1 MSETNTNT
9 NGTNTNTNGTNA
21 DTNVQSNGNNNNAQ
35 KNDNTNQQTGTQ
47 QNNNVDVE
55 KVKGDAVAEYLKY
68 LGVEDSESLQA
79 IVKKAKEDE
88 EANKTDLQKK
98 DDALTETTKELV
110 TEREARVIAEA
121 KLSAIQLGAKPELV
135 DDLVIVAKA
144 KVTKEKDINA
154 VIAEMKDSTN
164 GKIYFVTSDEEEN
177 ETNKKGTVTRSRV
190 KVKKTTEQNKQGT
203 NGDSNSVDS
212 KYTGTMAERLLAGRK
227 AVKSHYFK

>member
-9 NGTNTNTNGTNA
+9 
-21 DTNVQSNGNNNNAQ
+21 DVQNNENNNNEQ
-35 KNDNTNQQTGTQ
+35 QNNNTNQQTSTQ

-55 KVKGDAVAEYLKY
+55 KVKGDAIAEYLKS
-68 LGVEDSESLQA
+68 LGVENSDSLQA

-88 EANKTDLQKK
+88 EANKTALQKK
-98 DDALTETTKELV
+98 DDELTATTKDLV
-110 TEREARVIAEA
+110 EEREARVIAEA

-144 KVTKEKDINA
+144 KVTKDKDINA

-164 GKIYFVTSDEEEN
+164 GKIYFVTNDEEDN

-190 KVKKTTEQNKQGT
+190 KKTTEQNNQNTNGESN
-203 NGDSNSVDS
+203 NGDS
-212 KYTGTMAERLLAGRK
+212 KYAGTMAERLLAGRK

>member
-9 NGTNTNTNGTNA
+9 NGTNGETNA
-21 DTNVQSNGNNNNAQ
+21 QNNINNNNTQ
-35 KNDNTNQQTGTQ
+35 QNNNTNQQTSTQ
-47 QNNNVDVE
+47 QNANNVDVE
-55 KVKGDAVAEYLKY
+55 KVKGDAVAEYLKS

-98 DDALTETTKELV
+98 DDALTATTKELV

-164 GKIYFVTSDEEEN
+164 GKIYFATDED

-190 KVKKTTEQNKQGT
+190 KKATEQNKQGT
-203 NGDSNSVDS
+203 NGDSDNGDS
-212 KYTGTMAERLLAGRK
+212 KYAGTMAERLLAGRK

>member
-1 MSETNTNT
+1 MSEINTNT
-9 NGTNTNTNGTNA
+9 
-21 DTNVQSNGNNNNAQ
+21 DVQNNENNNNEQ
-35 KNDNTNQQTGTQ
+35 QNNNTNQQTSTQ

-55 KVKGDAVAEYLKY
+55 KVKGDAIAEYLKS
-68 LGVEDSESLQA
+68 LGVENSDSLQA

-98 DDALTETTKELV
+98 DDALTAATKELV
-110 TEREARVIAEA
+110 DEREARVIAEA

-144 KVTKEKDINA
+144 KVTKDKDINA

-164 GKIYFVTSDEEEN
+164 GKIYFVTNDEEEN

-190 KVKKTTEQNKQGT
+190 KKTTEQNKQGANENSN
-203 NGDSNSVDS
+203 NGDS
-212 KYTGTMAERLLAGRK
+212 KYAGTMAERLLAGRK

>member
-9 NGTNTNTNGTNA
+9 NGTNTEPTTQNNNA
-21 DTNVQSNGNNNNAQ
+21 NNNNSQ
-35 KNDNTNQQTGTQ
+35 QNNNTNQQTSTQ

-55 KVKGDAVAEYLKY
+55 KVKGDAIAEYLKS
-68 LGVEDSESLQA
+68 LGVENSDSLQA

-98 DDALTETTKELV
+98 DDELTATTKELV
-110 TEREARVIAEA
+110 NEREARVIAEA

-144 KVTKEKDINA
+144 KVTKDKDINA

-164 GKIYFVTSDEEEN
+164 GKIYFAIDED

-190 KVKKTTEQNKQGT
+190 KKTTEQNNQNTNGESN
-203 NGDSNSVDS
+203 NGDS
-212 KYTGTMAERLLAGRK
+212 KYAGTMAERLLAGRK

>member
-9 NGTNTNTNGTNA
+9 NGTNGETNA
-21 DTNVQSNGNNNNAQ
+21 QNNINNNNTQ
-35 KNDNTNQQTGTQ
+35 QNNNTNQQTSTQ
-47 QNNNVDVE
+47 QNANNVDVE
-55 KVKGDAVAEYLKY
+55 KVKGDAVAEYLKS

-164 GKIYFVTSDEEEN
+164 GKIYFATDED

-190 KVKKTTEQNKQGT
+190 KKATEQNKQGT
-203 NGDSNSVDS
+203 NGDSNNGDS
-212 KYTGTMAERLLAGRK
+212 KYAGTMAERLLAGRK

>member
-1 MSETNTNT
+1 MSENIDN
-9 NGTNTNTNGTNA
+9 
-21 DTNVQSNGNNNNAQ
+21 NVQKTGEDDNTQNN
-35 KNDNTNQQTGTQ
+35 DTNQQTSTQ
-47 QNNNVDVE
+47 QNANNVDVE
-55 KVKGDAVAEYLKY
+55 KVKGDAVAEYLKS

-98 DDALTETTKELV
+98 DDALTATTKELV

-164 GKIYFVTSDEEEN
+164 GKIYFATDED

-190 KVKKTTEQNKQGT
+190 KRATEQNKQGT
-203 NGDSNSVDS
+203 NGDS
-212 KYTGTMAERLLAGRK
+212 KYAGTMAERLLAGRK

>member
-1 MSETNTNT
+1 MSENI
-9 NGTNTNTNGTNA
+9 
-21 DTNVQSNGNNNNAQ
+21 DNNAQ
-35 KNDNTNQQTGTQ
+35 GTGGDDNTQNNDTNQQTSTQ

-55 KVKGDAVAEYLKY
+55 KVKGDAVAEYLKS

-98 DDALTETTKELV
+98 DDALTATTKELV

-154 VIAEMKDSTN
+154 VIAEMKDSIN
-164 GKIYFVTSDEEEN
+164 GKIYFSTDED
-177 ETNKKGTVTRSRV
+177 ETNKKGTVTRSR
-190 KVKKTTEQNKQGT
+190 VKKTTEQNKQGT
-203 NGDSNSVDS
+203 NGDSNNGDS
-212 KYTGTMAERLLAGRK
+212 KYAGTMAERLLAGRK

>member
-1 MSETNTNT
+1 MSETNINT
-9 NGTNTNTNGTNA
+9 NGTNGEQNIQQNNA
-21 DTNVQSNGNNNNAQ
+21 NNNNSQ
-35 KNDNTNQQTGTQ
+35 QNNNTSQQTSTQ

-55 KVKGDAVAEYLKY
+55 KVKGDAIAEYLKS
-68 LGVEDSESLQA
+68 LGVENSDSLQA

-98 DDALTETTKELV
+98 DDALTATTKELV
-110 TEREARVIAEA
+110 DEREARVIAEA

-144 KVTKEKDINA
+144 KVTKDKDINA

-164 GKIYFVTSDEEEN
+164 GKIYFASEED

-190 KVKKTTEQNKQGT
+190 KKATEQNKQNTNGESN
-203 NGDSNSVDS
+203 NGDS
-212 KYTGTMAERLLAGRK
+212 KYAGTMAERLLAGRK

>member
-9 NGTNTNTNGTNA
+9 
-21 DTNVQSNGNNNNAQ
+21 DVQNNENNNNEQ
-35 KNDNTNQQTGTQ
+35 QNNNTNQQTNAQ

-55 KVKGDAVAEYLKY
+55 KVKD
-68 LGVEDSESLQA
+68 
-79 IVKKAKEDE
+79 DE

-98 DDALTETTKELV
+98 DDELTATTKELV
-110 TEREARVIAEA
+110 NEREARVIAEA

-144 KVTKEKDINA
+144 KVTKDKDINA

-164 GKIYFVTSDEEEN
+164 GKIYFASEED

-190 KVKKTTEQNKQGT
+190 KKATEQNKQGT
-203 NGDSNSVDS
+203 NENSDNGVS
-212 KYTGTMAERLLAGRK
+212 KYAGTMAERLLAGRK

>member
-1 MSETNTNT
+1 MSENI
-9 NGTNTNTNGTNA
+9 
-21 DTNVQSNGNNNNAQ
+21 DNNAQ
-35 KNDNTNQQTGTQ
+35 GTGGDDNTQNNDTNQQTSTQ

-55 KVKGDAVAEYLKY
+55 KVKGDAVAEYLKS

-98 DDALTETTKELV
+98 DDALTATTKELV

-121 KLSAIQLGAKPELV
+121 KFSAIQLGAKPELV

-164 GKIYFVTSDEEEN
+164 GKIYFATDED

-190 KVKKTTEQNKQGT
+190 KKATEQNKQGT
-203 NGDSNSVDS
+203 NGDSNNGDS
-212 KYTGTMAERLLAGRK
+212 KYAGTMAERLLAGRK

>member
-9 NGTNTNTNGTNA
+9 DLQNNE
-21 DTNVQSNGNNNNAQ
+21 NNNNEQ
-35 KNDNTNQQTGTQ
+35 QDNNTKKQTNAQ
-47 QNNNVDVE
+47 QNNSVDVE
-55 KVKGDAVAEYLKY
+55 KVKGDAIAEYLKS
-68 LGVEDSESLQA
+68 LGVENSDSLQA

-98 DDALTETTKELV
+98 DDALTATTKELV
-110 TEREARVIAEA
+110 NEREARVIAEA

-144 KVTKEKDINA
+144 KVTKDKDINA

-164 GKIYFVTSDEEEN
+164 GKIYFVTNDEEEN

-190 KVKKTTEQNKQGT
+190 KKTTEQNKQGT
-203 NGDSNSVDS
+203 NENSNNGDS
-212 KYTGTMAERLLAGRK
+212 KYAGTMAERLLAGRK

>member
-1 MSETNTNT
+1 MSETNTNI
-9 NGTNTNTNGTNA
+9 
-21 DTNVQSNGNNNNAQ
+21 NVQNNENNNNEQ
-35 KNDNTNQQTGTQ
+35 QNNNTNQQTSTQ

-55 KVKGDAVAEYLKY
+55 KVKGDAIAEYLKS
-68 LGVEDSESLQA
+68 LGVENSDSLQA

-98 DDALTETTKELV
+98 DDELTATTKEFV
-110 TEREARVIAEA
+110 DEREARVIAEA

-144 KVTKEKDINA
+144 KVTKDKDINA

-164 GKIYFVTSDEEEN
+164 GKIYFVTNDEEED
-177 ETNKKGTVTRSRV
+177 ETNKKGTVTRSR
-190 KVKKTTEQNKQGT
+190 VKKTTEQNKQGT
-203 NGDSNSVDS
+203 NGDSNNGDS
-212 KYTGTMAERLLAGRK
+212 KYAGTMAERLLAGRK

>member
-9 NGTNTNTNGTNA
+9 
-21 DTNVQSNGNNNNAQ
+21 DVQNNENNNNEQ
-35 KNDNTNQQTGTQ
+35 QNNNTNQQTSTQ

-55 KVKGDAVAEYLKY
+55 KVKGDAIAEYLKS
-68 LGVEDSESLQA
+68 LGVENSDSLQA

-98 DDALTETTKELV
+98 DDALTATTKELV
-110 TEREARVIAEA
+110 NEREARVIAEA

-144 KVTKEKDINA
+144 KVTKDKDINA
-154 VIAEMKDSTN
+154 VIAEMKDGTN
-164 GKIYFVTSDEEEN
+164 GKIYFASEED

-190 KVKKTTEQNKQGT
+190 KKTAEQNKQNTNGESN
-203 NGDSNSVDS
+203 NGDS
-212 KYTGTMAERLLAGRK
+212 KYAGTMAERLLAGRK

>member
-9 NGTNTNTNGTNA
+9 NGTNGETNA
-21 DTNVQSNGNNNNAQ
+21 QNNINNNNTQ
-35 KNDNTNQQTGTQ
+35 QNNNTNQQTSIQ
-47 QNNNVDVE
+47 QNANNVDVE
-55 KVKGDAVAEYLKY
+55 KVKGDAVAEYLKS

-164 GKIYFVTSDEEEN
+164 GKIYFATDED

-190 KVKKTTEQNKQGT
+190 KKATEQNKQGT
-203 NGDSNSVDS
+203 NGDSNNGDS
-212 KYTGTMAERLLAGRK
+212 KYAGTMAERLLAGRK

>member
-9 NGTNTNTNGTNA
+9 
-21 DTNVQSNGNNNNAQ
+21 DVQNNENNNNEQ
-35 KNDNTNQQTGTQ
+35 QNNNTNQQTSAQ

-55 KVKGDAVAEYLKY
+55 KVKGDAIAEYLKS
-68 LGVEDSESLQA
+68 LGVENSDSLQA

-98 DDALTETTKELV
+98 DDELTATTKELV
-110 TEREARVIAEA
+110 DEREARVIAEA
-121 KLSAIQLGAKPELV
+121 KLSAIQLGARPELV

-144 KVTKEKDINA
+144 KATKDKDINA

-190 KVKKTTEQNKQGT
+190 KKTTEQNKQGT
-203 NGDSNSVDS
+203 NENSNNGDS
-212 KYTGTMAERLLAGRK
+212 KYAGTMAERLLAGRK

>member
-9 NGTNTNTNGTNA
+9 
-21 DTNVQSNGNNNNAQ
+21 DVQNNENNNNEQ
-35 KNDNTNQQTGTQ
+35 QNNNTNQQTSTQ

-55 KVKGDAVAEYLKY
+55 KVKGDAVAEYLKS
-68 LGVEDSESLQA
+68 LGVENSESLQA
-79 IVKKAKEDE
+79 IIKKAKEDE
-88 EANKTDLQKK
+88 EANKSDLQKK
-98 DDALTETTKELV
+98 DDALTATTKELV
-110 TEREARVIAEA
+110 TEREARVVAEA

-144 KVTKEKDINA
+144 KVTKDKDINA

-164 GKIYFVTSDEEEN
+164 GKIYFATEED

-190 KVKKTTEQNKQGT
+190 KKTTEQNKQGT
-203 NGDSNSVDS
+203 SENSNNGDS
-212 KYTGTMAERLLAGRK
+212 KYAGTMAERLLAGRK

>member
-9 NGTNTNTNGTNA
+9 
-21 DTNVQSNGNNNNAQ
+21 DVQNNENNNNEQ
-35 KNDNTNQQTGTQ
+35 QNNDTNQQNNDTNQQTSTQ
-47 QNNNVDVE
+47 KNNNVDVE
-55 KVKGDAVAEYLKY
+55 KVKGDAIAEYLKS
-68 LGVEDSESLQA
+68 LGVENSDSLQA

-98 DDALTETTKELV
+98 DDALTATTKELV

-135 DDLVIVAKA
+135 DDLVIIAKA

-154 VIAEMKDSTN
+154 VIAEMKDSIN
-164 GKIYFVTSDEEEN
+164 GKIYFASEED

-190 KVKKTTEQNKQGT
+190 KKTAEQNKQGT
-203 NGDSNSVDS
+203 NDGSNNGDS
-212 KYTGTMAERLLAGRK
+212 KYAGTMAERLLAGRK

>member
-9 NGTNTNTNGTNA
+9 NGTNTEPNTQNNNA
-21 DTNVQSNGNNNNAQ
+21 NNNNSQ
-35 KNDNTNQQTGTQ
+35 QNNNTNQQTSTQ
-47 QNNNVDVE
+47 QNSNVDVE
-55 KVKGDAVAEYLKY
+55 KVKGDAITEYLKS
-68 LGVEDSESLQA
+68 LGVENSESLQA

-98 DDALTETTKELV
+98 DDELTATTKELV
-110 TEREARVIAEA
+110 DEREARVIAEA

-144 KVTKEKDINA
+144 KVTKDKDINA

-164 GKIYFVTSDEEEN
+164 GKIYFATDED

-190 KVKKTTEQNKQGT
+190 KKTTEQNNQNTNGESN
-203 NGDSNSVDS
+203 NGDS
-212 KYTGTMAERLLAGRK
+212 KYAGTMAERLLAGRK

>member
-1 MSETNTNT
+1 MSENIDSNAQGTGGDDNTQN
-9 NGTNTNTNGTNA
+9 N
-21 DTNVQSNGNNNNAQ
+21 DNNN
-35 KNDNTNQQTGTQ
+35 TQ
-47 QNNNVDVE
+47 QSTADKKTSNVDVE
-55 KVKGDAVAEYLKY
+55 KVKGDAIVEYLKS
-68 LGVEDSESLQA
+68 LGVENSDSLQA

-98 DDALTETTKELV
+98 DDALTATTKELV

-164 GKIYFVTSDEEEN
+164 GKIYFATEED
-177 ETNKKGTVTRSRV
+177 ETNKKGTVTRSR
-190 KVKKTTEQNKQGT
+190 VKKTTEQNKQGT
-203 NGDSNSVDS
+203 NGDSNNGDS
-212 KYTGTMAERLLAGRK
+212 KYAGTMAERLLAGRK

>member
-9 NGTNTNTNGTNA
+9 NGTNGETNA
-21 DTNVQSNGNNNNAQ
+21 QNNINNNNTQ
-35 KNDNTNQQTGTQ
+35 QNNNTNQQTSTQ
-47 QNNNVDVE
+47 QNANNVDVE
-55 KVKGDAVAEYLKY
+55 KVKGDAVAEYLKS

-98 DDALTETTKELV
+98 DDALTATTKELV

-135 DDLVIVAKA
+135 DDLVIIAKA

-164 GKIYFVTSDEEEN
+164 GKIYFATDED
-177 ETNKKGTVTRSRV
+177 ETNKKGTVTRSR
-190 KVKKTTEQNKQGT
+190 VKKTTEQNKQGT
-203 NGDSNSVDS
+203 NGDSNNGDS
-212 KYTGTMAERLLAGRK
+212 KYAGTMAERLLAGRK

>member
-1 MSETNTNT
+1 MSENI
-9 NGTNTNTNGTNA
+9 
-21 DTNVQSNGNNNNAQ
+21 DNNAQ
-35 KNDNTNQQTGTQ
+35 GTGGDDNTQNNDTNQQTSTQ

-55 KVKGDAVAEYLKY
+55 KVKGDAVAEYLKS

-98 DDALTETTKELV
+98 DDALTATTKELV

-154 VIAEMKDSTN
+154 VISEMKDRTN
-164 GKIYFVTSDEEEN
+164 GKIYFATDED

-190 KVKKTTEQNKQGT
+190 KKATEQNKQGT
-203 NGDSNSVDS
+203 NGDSNNGDS
-212 KYTGTMAERLLAGRK
+212 KYAGTMAERLLAGRK

>member
-1 MSETNTNT
+1 MSETNKNT
-9 NGTNTNTNGTNA
+9 
-21 DTNVQSNGNNNNAQ
+21 DVQNNENNNNEQ
-35 KNDNTNQQTGTQ
+35 QNNNTSQQTSTQ

-55 KVKGDAVAEYLKY
+55 KVKGDAIAEYLKS
-68 LGVEDSESLQA
+68 LGVENSDSLQA

-98 DDALTETTKELV
+98 DDALTATTKELV
-110 TEREARVIAEA
+110 NEREARVIAEA

-144 KVTKEKDINA
+144 KVTKDKDINA
-154 VIAEMKDSTN
+154 VISEMKDSTN
-164 GKIYFVTSDEEEN
+164 GKIYFVTNDED

-190 KVKKTTEQNKQGT
+190 KKTTEQNKQGT
-203 NGDSNSVDS
+203 NGESNNGDS
-212 KYTGTMAERLLAGRK
+212 KYAGTMAERLLAGRK

>member
-1 MSETNTNT
+1 MSE
-9 NGTNTNTNGTNA
+9 TNTNTNGTNA
-21 DTNVQSNGNNNNAQ
+21 DTNVQNNANNNNAQ
-35 KNDNTNQQTGTQ
+35 QNNDTNQQTSTQ

-55 KVKGDAVAEYLKY
+55 KVKGDAVAEYLKS

-98 DDALTETTKELV
+98 DDALTATTKELV

-135 DDLVIVAKA
+135 DDLVIIAKA

-164 GKIYFVTSDEEEN
+164 GKIYFATDED
-177 ETNKKGTVTRSRV
+177 ETNKNGTVTRSR
-190 KVKKTTEQNKQGT
+190 VKKTTEQNKQGT
-203 NGDSNSVDS
+203 NGDSNNGDS
-212 KYTGTMAERLLAGRK
+212 KYAGTMAERLLAGRK

>member
-9 NGTNTNTNGTNA
+9 
-21 DTNVQSNGNNNNAQ
+21 DVQNNENNNNEQ
-35 KNDNTNQQTGTQ
+35 QNNNTNQQTSTQ

-55 KVKGDAVAEYLKY
+55 KVKGDAVAEYLKS

-98 DDALTETTKELV
+98 DDALTATTKELV

-144 KVTKEKDINA
+144 KVTKDKDINA

-177 ETNKKGTVTRSRV
+177 ETNKRGTVTRSR
-190 KVKKTTEQNKQGT
+190 VKKTTEQNKQGT
-203 NGDSNSVDS
+203 NENSNNGDS
-212 KYTGTMAERLLAGRK
+212 KYAGTMAERLLAGRK

>member
-9 NGTNTNTNGTNA
+9 NGTNTEPDTQNNNA
-21 DTNVQSNGNNNNAQ
+21 NNNNSQ
-35 KNDNTNQQTGTQ
+35 QNNNTNQQTSTQ

-55 KVKGDAVAEYLKY
+55 KVKGDAIAEYLKS
-68 LGVEDSESLQA
+68 LGVENSDSLQA

-98 DDALTETTKELV
+98 DDALTATTKELV
-110 TEREARVIAEA
+110 NEREARVIAEA

-144 KVTKEKDINA
+144 KVTKDKDINA
-154 VIAEMKDSTN
+154 VIVEMKDSTN
-164 GKIYFVTSDEEEN
+164 GKIYFASDED

-190 KVKKTTEQNKQGT
+190 KKSTEQNKQNTNGESN
-203 NGDSNSVDS
+203 NGDS
-212 KYTGTMAERLLAGRK
+212 KYVGTMAERLLAGRK

>member
-1 MSETNTNT
+1 MSETNTN
-9 NGTNTNTNGTNA
+9 GTNEE
-21 DTNVQSNGNNNNAQ
+21 TNVQNNANNNNTQ
-35 KNDNTNQQTGTQ
+35 QNSNTNQQTSTQ

-55 KVKGDAVAEYLKY
+55 KVKGDAVAEYLKS

-79 IVKKAKEDE
+79 IVKKAKDDE
-88 EANKTDLQKK
+88 EANKSDLQKK
-98 DDALTETTKELV
+98 DDALTATTKELV

-144 KVTKEKDINA
+144 KVTKDKDINA

-164 GKIYFVTSDEEEN
+164 GKIYFATGDED
-177 ETNKKGTVTRSRV
+177 ETNKKGTVTRSR
-190 KVKKTTEQNKQGT
+190 VKKTTEQNKQGT
-203 NGDSNSVDS
+203 NGDS
-212 KYTGTMAERLLAGRK
+212 KYAGTMAERLLAGRK

>member
-1 MSETNTNT
+1 MSETNTN
-9 NGTNTNTNGTNA
+9 GTNEE
-21 DTNVQSNGNNNNAQ
+21 TNVQNNANNNNAQ
-35 KNDNTNQQTGTQ
+35 QNNNTSQQTSTQ

-55 KVKGDAVAEYLKY
+55 KVKGDAIAEYLKS
-68 LGVEDSESLQA
+68 LGVENSDSLQA

-98 DDALTETTKELV
+98 DDELTATTKELV
-110 TEREARVIAEA
+110 NEREARVIAEA

-135 DDLVIVAKA
+135 GDLVIVAKA
-144 KVTKEKDINA
+144 KVTKDKDINA

-164 GKIYFVTSDEEEN
+164 GKIYFASEEEEN

-190 KVKKTTEQNKQGT
+190 KKATEQNKQGT
-203 NGDSNSVDS
+203 NGDSNNGDS
-212 KYTGTMAERLLAGRK
+212 KYAGTMAERLLAGRK

>member
-9 NGTNTNTNGTNA
+9 NGANTEPNTQNNNA
-21 DTNVQSNGNNNNAQ
+21 NNNNSQ
-35 KNDNTNQQTGTQ
+35 QNNNTNQQTSTQ

-55 KVKGDAVAEYLKY
+55 KVKGDAIAEYLKS
-68 LGVEDSESLQA
+68 LGVENSDSLQA

-98 DDALTETTKELV
+98 DDALTATAKELV
-110 TEREARVIAEA
+110 NEREARVIAEA

-144 KVTKEKDINA
+144 KVTKDKDINA

-164 GKIYFVTSDEEEN
+164 GKIYFATEED
-177 ETNKKGTVTRSRV
+177 ETNKKGTVTRSR
-190 KVKKTTEQNKQGT
+190 VKKTTEQNKQGT
-203 NGDSNSVDS
+203 NGDSNNGDS
-212 KYTGTMAERLLAGRK
+212 KYAGTMAERLLAGRK